1 MHGPTA
7 IASRRDVGDHRHVGS
22 VTKMDGLDAGCVPQG
37 QDPPASSGMWQ
48 KRCQSLR
55 HHHGTRGGSYDAGSP
70 VLREGWGRGLPP
82 GCCGRQEGGEAQGNN
97 AWLSS
102 QHEGPQ
108 PGSVLPGDSRK
119 QMSSS
124 SPPWPARSISAVTW
138 ADGGRFWCFQRC
150 RRQDLPPGTQAST
163 PGTASHLPSP
173 WGSPDGLN
181 VTQTARAVTL

>member
-22 VTKMDGLDAGCVPQG
+22 VTKMDGLDAGWVPQG

-119 QMSSS
+119 KMSSS
-124 SPPWPARSISAVTW
+124 SPPGQPGASVPSPGLTGEGFGAFSA
-138 ADGGRFWCFQRC
+138 AGGRIYLQGPKPAPQEQRPTF
-150 RRQDLPPGTQAST
+150 PPLGGV
-163 PGTASHLPSP
+163 PMG
-173 WGSPDGLN
+173 
-181 VTQTARAVTL
+181 